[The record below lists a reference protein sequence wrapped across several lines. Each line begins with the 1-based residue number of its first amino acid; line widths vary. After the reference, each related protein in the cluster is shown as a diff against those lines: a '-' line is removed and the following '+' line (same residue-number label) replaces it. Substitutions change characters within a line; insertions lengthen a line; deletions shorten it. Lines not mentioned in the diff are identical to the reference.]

1 MEQLEQINKQSKL
14 SGIIPIIMRRLISLM
29 ILEIRGLTNSHL
41 RFGKEPILSTYNV
54 EAADFVGCH
63 NSAYIHQYDLVKGL
77 KDGGTFLLNTVWD
90 EEKIKNYYQVESNVI

>member
-1 MEQLEQINKQSKL
+1 M
-14 SGIIPIIMRRLISLM
+14 
-29 ILEIRGLTNSHL
+29 TNSHL

-90 EEKIKNYYQVESNVI
+90 EERVKKLLPNRIKRYLAEHNINFYIINAMEIAQKQV